1 MTRPG
6 DAGIVVGVERARTRV
21 LLVED
26 DQAVRSVVDR
36 HLRALGCDV
45 VPVSTGRDAIRLV
58 ELGTRVDILLTDLD
72 LPDVNGMSVAGAV
85 TAAAPSTRVVFMS
98 GRFPIVPLEPRA
110 APFLLKP
117 FSRAELARALA
128 RQPR

>member
-1 MTRPG
+1 MTRPR

-26 DQAVRSVVDR
+26 DQAVRSVIDR

-45 VPVSTGRDAIRLV
+45 VPVSTGSDAIRVV
-58 ELGTRVDILLTDLD
+58 ELGTRADILLVDLD
-72 LPDVNGMSVAGAV
+72 LPDVDGIAVARAV
-85 TAAAPSTRVVFMS
+85 VLASPGTGVIFMS

-117 FSRAELARALA
+117 FSQAELARALG
-128 RQPR
+128 RHPR